1 MDRQIVVATAV
12 KDGKALPPEPEKK
25 KLRIRQETVSNY
37 IFLLP
42 YLFGFTM
49 FIVLP
54 VLVAIYFSF
63 TNFNSVSLPQWVGL
77 DNYINLFTQDTVFM
91 QYVVPNTLKF
101 SVIAG
106 PVGYFLSFFLAW
118 MLAQIPARP
127 RTVLS
132 LIIYSPSMA
141 AGATMTVVWKVI
153 FSGDSVG
160 TINAY
165 LLDWGIISQPMQWLQ
180 SPEYLMAIMIIVT
193 IWGSMGVGFLAMI
206 AGVLNIDSELY
217 EAAYIDGVKNRFQEI
232 VHVTIP
238 SMKPQMLFGAVMA
251 VVGTFSAGS
260 IGVQLSGANPT
271 PRYAGQMVL
280 NHIEDY
286 GLIRYEM
293 GYAAA
298 VSVVLMLF
306 IWLVSKLIFK
316 LLRDKD

>member
-165 LLDWGIISQPMQWLQ
+165 LLDWGIISQPIQWLQ

-206 AGVLNIDSELY
+206 AGVFNIDSELY

>member
-1 MDRQIVVATAV
+1 
-12 KDGKALPPEPEKK
+12 
-25 KLRIRQETVSNY
+25 
-37 IFLLP
+37 
-42 YLFGFTM
+42 M

-165 LLDWGIISQPMQWLQ
+165 LLDWGIISQPIQWLQ

-217 EAAYIDGVKNRFQEI
+217 EAAFIDGVKHRFQEI

>member
-1 MDRQIVVATAV
+1 M
-12 KDGKALPPEPEKK
+12 
-25 KLRIRQETVSNY
+25 
-37 IFLLP
+37 
-42 YLFGFTM
+42 
-49 FIVLP
+49 
-54 VLVAIYFSF
+54 
-63 TNFNSVSLPQWVGL
+63 
-77 DNYINLFTQDTVFM
+77 
-91 QYVVPNTLKF
+91 
-101 SVIAG
+101 
-106 PVGYFLSFFLAW
+106 
-118 MLAQIPARP
+118 
-127 RTVLS
+127 
-132 LIIYSPSMA
+132 
-141 AGATMTVVWKVI
+141 
-153 FSGDSVG
+153 G

-165 LLDWGIISQPMQWLQ
+165 LLDWGIISQPIQWLQ
-180 SPEYLMAIMIIVT
+180 SPEYLMAKMIIVT

>member
-1 MDRQIVVATAV
+1 
-12 KDGKALPPEPEKK
+12 
-25 KLRIRQETVSNY
+25 
-37 IFLLP
+37 
-42 YLFGFTM
+42 
-49 FIVLP
+49 
-54 VLVAIYFSF
+54 
-63 TNFNSVSLPQWVGL
+63 
-77 DNYINLFTQDTVFM
+77 
-91 QYVVPNTLKF
+91 
-101 SVIAG
+101 
-106 PVGYFLSFFLAW
+106 
-118 MLAQIPARP
+118 
-127 RTVLS
+127 
-132 LIIYSPSMA
+132 
-141 AGATMTVVWKVI
+141 MTVVWKVI

-165 LLDWGIISQPMQWLQ
+165 LLDWGIISQPIQWLQ

>member
-1 MDRQIVVATAV
+1 MEQRLVKRASDDRLSPPAV
-12 KDGKALPPEPEKK
+12 KKK
-25 KLRIRQETVSNY
+25 FRVRQETVSNY

-42 YLFGFTM
+42 YLLGFTI

-54 VLVAIYFSF
+54 VVVAIFFSF
-63 TNFNSVSLPQWVGL
+63 TNFNSVSMPQWVGL
-77 DNYINLFTQDTVFM
+77 DNYINLFTQDTIFM

-106 PVGYFLSFFLAW
+106 PVGYFLSFILAW
-118 MLAQIPARP
+118 MLAQIPSKP
-127 RTVLS
+127 RTVLA

-141 AGATMTVVWKVI
+141 AGATMNVVWKVI
-153 FSGDSVG
+153 FSGDSSG
-160 TINAY
+160 TINSY
-165 LLDWGIISQPMQWLQ
+165 LLDWGIISQPIQWLQ
-180 SPEYLMAIMIIVT
+180 SPDYLMAIMIIVT
-193 IWGSMGVGFLAMI
+193 VWGSMGVGFLAMI
-206 AGVLNIDSELY
+206 AGVLNVDSELY

-232 VHVTIP
+232 AHVTVP

-260 IGVQLSGANPT
+260 IGVQLSGSNPT

-306 IWLVSKLIFK
+306 IWLVSKLIFR
-316 LLRDKD
+316 LLQDKD